1 MSQARNL
8 KPVPWS
14 KRSRVRDAV
23 SNFTIEPCPPGALPG
38 VKLITSRR
46 FGDGRGTFSEV
57 YKESAF
63 DTAGMAFR
71 PNQQNRSFSLSRFTV
86 RGLHFQRPP
95 HAQAKLVRCLT
106 GGIFDVAVDLRHG
119 SPTYGAWVG
128 ARLEPG
134 GAQLFVPKGYAHGFC
149 TLLPETTV
157 EYLVDAEYAPQSDAG
172 VAWDD
177 PDIAVDWPAPHDQV
191 VLSEKDAKQPTLAD
205 LGAVFLYEELEG
217 EPA

>member
-1 MSQARNL
+1 M
-8 KPVPWS
+8 
-14 KRSRVRDAV
+14 
-23 SNFTIEPCPPGALPG
+23 SNFTIEPCPPGTLPEI
-38 VKLITSRR
+38 KLITSRL
-46 FGDGRGTFSEV
+46 FGDGRGTFNEV
-57 YKESAF
+57 FKESAF
-63 DTAGMAFR
+63 EAAGMDFR
-71 PNQQNRSFSLSRFTV
+71 PNQQNRSFSLSCFTL

-106 GGIFDVAVDLRHG
+106 GAIFDVAVDLRQG
-119 SPTYGAWVG
+119 SPSYGAWVG

-157 EYLVDAEYAPQSDAG
+157 EYLVDAEYAPGSDAG

-191 VLSEKDAKQPTLAD
+191 VLSDKDARQPPLAE
-205 LGAVFLYEELEG
+205 LGRVFVYPEQEG
-217 EPA
+217 ELA